1 MEDTIIFVSIFV
13 CVFIIVCVVFDCT
26 MRSRMKRRLR
36 ETWAF
41 IHSMKDFVEPK
52 IELPE
57 RVPF

>member
-1 MEDTIIFVSIFV
+1 MDDTIIVISIFM

-26 MRSRMKRRLR
+26 MRARMKRRLR

-41 IHSMKDFVEPK
+41 IQSMGDFVEPNT
-52 IELPE
+52 ETPE